1 MNKVFDSIEDLISY
15 VSNDFIRVMK
25 NEVTEEIKDKHQEVI
40 KDVVY
45 NVYDPVDYPRRY
57 ENDGLL
63 DRDNMKSKV
72 RKIGDLIELEF
83 ENETTVSPYTYDS
96 NRGDR
101 LDEIIEYGTG
111 GIYEYSQPRPF
122 MQETQKRVD
131 SERIVEKCL
140 KSKLDYLK

>member
-40 KDVVY
+40 EDVVY

>member
-1 MNKVFDSIEDLISY
+1 MSKDFDSIEKLFTSI
-15 VSNDFIRVMK
+15 SNDFIKVMK
-25 NEVTEEIKDKHQEVI
+25 NEVTEEFKDKHQEVI
-40 KDVVY
+40 EEVVY
-45 NVYDPVDYPRRY
+45 NVYDPIDYPRRY

-72 RKIGDLIELEF
+72 KKIGDFIELEF

-122 MQETQKRVD
+122 IEETQKRVD
-131 SERIVEKCL
+131 SERILEKCL
-140 KSKLDYLK
+140 KSKLDYLR

>member
-15 VSNDFIRVMK
+15 VSNDFISVMK

-40 KDVVY
+40 EEVVY

-122 MQETQKRVD
+122 MEETQKRVD
-131 SERIVEKCL
+131 SEKILEKCL

>member
-1 MNKVFDSIEDLISY
+1 MSKDFNSIEEVFANI
-15 VSNDFIRVMK
+15 SNDFIKVMK
-25 NEVTEEIKDKHQEVI
+25 NEVIEEIKDVHQEVI
-40 KDVVY
+40 EEVVY
-45 NVYDPVDYPRRY
+45 NVYDPIDYPRRY

-72 RKIGDLIELEF
+72 TKIGDLIELEF
-83 ENETTVSPYTYDS
+83 TNETTVSPYTYDS

-101 LDEIIEYGTG
+101 LDEIVEYGTG

-122 MQETQKRVD
+122 MKETQKRVD
-131 SERIVEKCL
+131 SERILEKCL

>member
-25 NEVTEEIKDKHQEVI
+25 NEVTEEIKNKHQEVI
-40 KDVVY
+40 EEVVY
-45 NVYDPVDYPRRY
+45 NVYDPIDYPRRY

-83 ENETTVSPYTYDS
+83 ENETTVNPYTYDS

-122 MQETQKRVD
+122 MKETQKRVD
-131 SERIVEKCL
+131 SERILEKCL